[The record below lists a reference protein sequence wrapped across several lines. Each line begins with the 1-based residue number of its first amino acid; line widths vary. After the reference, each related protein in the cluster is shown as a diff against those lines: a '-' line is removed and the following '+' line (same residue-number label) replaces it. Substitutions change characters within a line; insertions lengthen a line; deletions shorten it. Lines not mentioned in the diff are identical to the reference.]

1 MSYFWN
7 NLNSQQ
13 LALISSD
20 KKNYSFLDIQSNVDL
35 VKRNILNN
43 FRQLIF
49 LEMEVNELAIFVY
62 LACLQTRQPVFLLN
76 PSLPNEQKKTLYET
90 YLPNLIISSSQNN
103 LEFKP
108 YFNGQHILDNDLAL
122 LLSTSGTTGDPKLVK
137 LSFDNLQS
145 NADSICEYLNL
156 TTRDRAILSLPL
168 YYSYGL
174 SILNS
179 HLNSKSSVV
188 ISNYSMM
195 QKEFWSLINEFN
207 VTSLAG
213 VPYTYEI
220 LHKLRFARMDL
231 PSIRY
236 MTQAGG
242 KLNNKYVT
250 DFANLAE
257 EKQFLFY
264 IMYGQTEAT
273 ARISYLEPSKVLLKP
288 DSIGKSIPQGKL
300 NLIDESGSIITDPY
314 QNGELVYQ
322 GPNVMIGYAEKLLDL
337 SQSESTGLLL
347 TGDIAYFDA
356 EGDYFIVGRKKR
368 FIKLFGNRIN
378 LDQVEFLV
386 SQHGYKC
393 YCSGTDEVLWV
404 AISDSFKDS
413 VDDVKSLI
421 CESLGIHSKYV
432 KIILIDDEIPL
443 LPSGKIN
450 YKEIFK
456 SGQFK

>member
-7 NLNSQQ
+7 NLNSEQ
-13 LALISSD
+13 LALITSN
-20 KKNYSFLDIQSNVDL
+20 KKNYSFLDIQSNIDL
-35 VKRNILNN
+35 IKGSIKNN

-49 LEMEVNELAIFVY
+49 LEMEVNELSIFAY
-62 LACLQTRQPVFLLN
+62 LACLQTQQPVFLLN
-76 PSLPNEQKKTLYET
+76 PSLPDEQKKTLYET
-90 YLPNLIISSSQNN
+90 YLPNLIISPNQNE
-103 LEFKP
+103 LKFEH
-108 YFNGQHILDNDLAL
+108 YFNEPHNLANDLAL

-145 NADSICEYLNL
+145 NADSICQYLNL
-156 TTRDRAILSLPL
+156 HSDDRAILSLPL

-188 ISNYSMM
+188 ISDYSMM
-195 QKEFWSLINEFN
+195 QKEFWSLVNELN
-207 VTSLAG
+207 VTSLQG
-213 VPYTYEI
+213 VPYTYEM
-220 LHKLRFARMDL
+220 LHKLRFARMNL

-236 MTQAGG
+236 ITQAGG
-242 KLNNKYVT
+242 KLNSKYVIE
-250 DFANLAE
+250 FANLAE

-264 IMYGQTEAT
+264 VMYGQTEAT
-273 ARISYLEPSKVLLKP
+273 ARISYLEPSKALLKP
-288 DSIGKSIPQGKL
+288 DSIGKPIPRGKL
-300 NLIDESGSIITDPY
+300 NLIDENGSIITDPY

-322 GPNVMIGYAEKLLDL
+322 GPNVMMGYAEKLLDL
-337 SQSESTGLLL
+337 SKSESNGELR

-386 SQHGYKC
+386 NKHGYKC
-393 YCSGTDEVLWV
+393 YCSGTDEVLWI
-404 AISDSFKDS
+404 AISDSLKDS
-413 VDDVKSLI
+413 ADDVKSLI

-432 KIILIDDEIPL
+432 KIIVIDDEIPL

-456 SGQFK
+456 SE